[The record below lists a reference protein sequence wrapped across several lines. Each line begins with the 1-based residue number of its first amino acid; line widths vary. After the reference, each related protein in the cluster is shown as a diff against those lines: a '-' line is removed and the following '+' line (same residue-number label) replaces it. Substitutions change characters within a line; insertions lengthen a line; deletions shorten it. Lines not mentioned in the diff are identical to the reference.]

1 MDINVICGYMMIIIY
16 PYITLIPIKKQS
28 SWLNCTILV
37 GYLIEAQEWGP
48 KGW

>member
-1 MDINVICGYMMIIIY
+1 MRIYDDHHISIYHIN
-16 PYITLIPIKKQS
+16 PNKKKQS